1 MESLV
6 KSKKQTETST
16 HSQHQKVEFIEVVKQ
31 PGNSDKESNSVNG
44 ENLVNDYENFWATDE
59 FDDTLQSEQQTFR
72 PQSNQSEFKEL
83 TEHLGDIMTDPVSNA
98 SKILANG
105 YEEFLEERDID
116 YLKIED
122 KDTDVEYFSE
132 FGSFDLIDQSEKS
145 QPLTILKE
153 EFTINEIT
161 TPNNV
166 KNYPKVT
173 KEVNSFLSEPYI
185 AGGSVFIL
193 CSLSVICLCVYW
205 THNRRKLGK
214 LSLVGGCSRS
224 SPWDTCSIGSVA
236 SLRSLYSMD
245 LSDSFDTI
253 SGDHFRSSLEDEM

>member
-1 MESLV
+1 
-6 KSKKQTETST
+6 
-16 HSQHQKVEFIEVVKQ
+16 
-31 PGNSDKESNSVNG
+31 
-44 ENLVNDYENFWATDE
+44 
-59 FDDTLQSEQQTFR
+59 
-72 PQSNQSEFKEL
+72 
-83 TEHLGDIMTDPVSNA
+83 MTDPVSNA

-161 TPNNV
+161 TPDNV
-166 KNYPKVT
+166 KNDPKVT

-193 CSLSVICLCVYW
+193 CSLSGIE
-205 THNRRKLGK
+205 
-214 LSLVGGCSRS
+214 CS
-224 SPWDTCSIGSVA
+224 
-236 SLRSLYSMD
+236 
-245 LSDSFDTI
+245 
-253 SGDHFRSSLEDEM
+253 